1 MNTTKGE
8 NQPMSKLPYDVKRC
22 TSTVCSRRETCKRF
36 VQIEADLFRVGQ
48 NCRDFI
54 PIQRKAK

>member
-1 MNTTKGE
+1 
-8 NQPMSKLPYDVKRC
+8 MSKLPYDVKRC